1 MRGSTRGVGQYAQP
15 DVTADAGRPASSD
28 PDPSASAPAG
38 IDEPAS
44 APAGTDEPASA
55 PVGIDEPASAPVGI
69 DEPASAP
76 AGIDEPERFAAFPVA
91 PPPSNGREP
100 PPPGASGN
108 GSVGIEPDPA
118 STYEPVVQRATPGDP
133 LDLQQGPGKSRGSK
147 RRKSP
152 SRVVIEWI
160 VVLAA
165 ALGAALFVQAF
176 VLKAFFIPS
185 GSMRPTLQ
193 VNDRVL
199 VNKLSYRFGD
209 VQRGDLIV
217 FHKPDDAPASE
228 VNDFIKRVIAIE
240 GDVIEDRDGRV
251 YVNGQPIEE
260 SYIPD
265 DAFTTGIGRQTVPED
280 HVFVMGD
287 NRNFSVDSRVFGPI
301 PEDSIIGEAVLRVW
315 PPSNLG
321 RI

>member
-1 MRGSTRGVGQYAQP
+1 VGQYAQAN
-15 DVTADAGRPASSD
+15 VTADAGRPASPD
-28 PDPSASAPAG
+28 PDPSAPVAAGTSGPEQPIAPTVAAPDG
-38 IDEPAS
+38 NGQEPAS
-44 APAGTDEPASA
+44 T
-55 PVGIDEPASAPVGI
+55 
-69 DEPASAP
+69 
-76 AGIDEPERFAAFPVA
+76 PVA
-91 PPPSNGREP
+91 PPD
-100 PPPGASGN
+100 AAAN
-108 GSVGIEPDPA
+108 GSAATEPEPDT
-118 STYEPVVQRATPGDP
+118 TYEPAVLRPPPGDP
-133 LDLQQGPGKSRGSK
+133 LDLEQAHGKSGGGK
-147 RRKSP
+147 RRKP
-152 SRVVIEWI
+152 ITRVVIEWI

-165 ALGAALFVQAF
+165 ARGAALLVQAF

-217 FHKPDDAPASE
+217 FHKPDDAPASD

-240 GDVIEDRDGRV
+240 GDEIEDRDGTV
-251 YVNGQPIEE
+251 YVNGQPVDEP
-260 SYIPD
+260 YLPD
-265 DAFTTGIGRQTVPED
+265 DAFTTGIRPQTIPED

-301 PEDSIIGEAVLRVW
+301 PEDSIIGEAILRVW
-315 PPSNLG
+315 PPSDLG

>member
-1 MRGSTRGVGQYAQP
+1 VSPPLGNGHEPGA
-15 DVTADAGRPASSD
+15 VTAEPHDA
-28 PDPSASAPAG
+28 
-38 IDEPAS
+38 
-44 APAGTDEPASA
+44 
-55 PVGIDEPASAPVGI
+55 
-69 DEPASAP
+69 
-76 AGIDEPERFAAFPVA
+76 AA
-91 PPPSNGREP
+91 
-100 PPPGASGN
+100 N
-108 GSVGIEPDPA
+108 GSVAPGPEPA
-118 STYEPVVQRATPGDP
+118 STYEPAVLRPPPGDP
-133 LDLQQGPGKSRGSK
+133 LDLEQAPGKAGAGK
-147 RRKSP
+147 GRKP
-152 SRVVIEWI
+152 ATRVVIEWI

-165 ALGAALFVQAF
+165 ALGAALLVQAF
-176 VLKAFFIPS
+176 VLKAFYIPS

-251 YVNGQPIEE
+251 YVNGEVVEE
-260 SYIPD
+260 SYLPD